1 MKKWK
6 FKLIFI
12 PLLMMLIH
20 GFIPH
25 SHASQSSHPVICEQE
40 ASLVHKFIDL
50 LSVDIGVNHLEDYV
64 VNQSEYLFHA
74 EPAFLLLFILCIN
87 SAVFTEPLLTYF
99 QTQNIFLL
107 KNQLYSGVVTRRG
120 PPLLN

>member
-12 PLLMMLIH
+12 PLLMMLVH

-25 SHASQSSHPVICEQE
+25 SHASQSSHSVICEHE
-40 ASLVHKFIDL
+40 TSLVHKFIDL

-64 VNQSEYLFHA
+64 VNQSEYLFHT
-74 EPAFLLLFILCIN
+74 ELTFLLLFILSIN
-87 SAVFTEPLLTYF
+87 LAVCTESLLTYF
-99 QTQNIFLL
+99 QTQQVILL
-107 KNQLYSGVVTRRG
+107 KSQFYLGIVSRRG
-120 PPLLN
+120 PPFQH

>member
-1 MKKWK
+1 M
-6 FKLIFI
+6 FL
-12 PLLMMLIH
+12 H
-20 GFIPH
+20 GIVPH
-25 SHASQSSHPVICEQE
+25 SHASQSSHPAVICEQE

-64 VNQSEYLFHA
+64 VNQA
-74 EPAFLLLFILCIN
+74 EDFFTTNLEPLLLFIHFIN
-87 SAVFTEPLLTYF
+87 SAVCTEPLLTYF

>member
-1 MKKWK
+1 
-6 FKLIFI
+6 
-12 PLLMMLIH
+12 MLIH

-25 SHASQSSHPVICEQE
+25 SHASQSSHPVICEQD
-40 ASLVHKFIDL
+40 ASIVHKFIDL

-87 SAVFTEPLLTYF
+87 LVVCTESLLIYF

-107 KNQLYSGVVTRRG
+107 KNQFYLGVVTRRG